1 MFMDKAMIVAV
12 NSGKPANE
20 FNEELI
26 ELKKLCEACEI
37 EALDTVTQNL
47 NQINPNTYIGSGK
60 VQELKL
66 LLESEECNIVVV
78 NDELTPLQVSNL
90 EKELKVDV
98 FDRTYIILEIFR
110 RRART
115 KEAKLQVQL
124 ASKIYQ
130 LPRLVG
136 AHRHLSR
143 QRGTGSGALHGR
155 GGGEM
160 KLELDRRLISKQIND
175 IKAELRELKNLR
187 KTQRKLRK
195 KQGMK
200 VVSLVGYTNSGKS
213 STLNA
218 LLSYSVSKRKEVYEK
233 DMLFATLETST
244 RLVKTDN
251 NLNFLLTDT
260 VGFVSKLPHQL
271 VEAFKSTLEEIS
283 EADLILHII
292 DSSNQNYEKQIEVT
306 NRVLKELNADK
317 IPMIYVF
324 NKIDLLEEEFFI
336 PPLYEKSVKVSA
348 KTGENLDLLLEMIQ
362 DELFYDYRLLYLKL
376 PFSKV
381 DLYSKIKENA
391 IIEEETIEEDGYFLK
406 ARVSDY
412 LYDLVHQYHIN
423 NKDRNINH

>member
-1 MFMDKAMIVAV
+1 MIMDKAMIIAV
-12 NSGKPANE
+12 NTGKPANE
-20 FNEELI
+20 FNEELS
-26 ELKKLCEACEI
+26 ELIKLCEACEI
-37 EALDTVTQNL
+37 EVLDTLTQNL
-47 NQINPNTYIGSGK
+47 SRINPNTYIGSGK
-60 VQELKL
+60 VQEMKL
-66 LLESEECNIVVV
+66 LLESEECGIVVV
-78 NDELTPLQVSNL
+78 NDELSPLQVSNL
-90 EKELKVDV
+90 EKELGVDV
-98 FDRTYIILEIFR
+98 FDRTYIILEIFS

-124 ASKIYQ
+124 ASNIYQ

-136 AHRHLSR
+136 AHKHLSR

-175 IKAELRELKNLR
+175 IKAELKELKNLR

-200 VVSLVGYTNSGKS
+200 VASLVGYTNSGKS

-218 LLSYSVSKRKEVYEK
+218 LLSYSISKRKEVYEK

-244 RLVKTDN
+244 RLVKTEN
-251 NLNFLLTDT
+251 NLSFLLTDT
-260 VGFVSKLPHQL
+260 VGFVNKLPHQL

-324 NKIDLLEEEFFI
+324 NKIDLLEDGFFI
-336 PPLYEKSVKVSA
+336 PPLYEKAIKISA
-348 KTGENLDLLLEMIQ
+348 KNGDNLDLLLTMIE
-362 DELFYDYRLLYLKL
+362 DELFQDYRLLYLKL
-376 PFSKV
+376 PFSRI

-391 IIEEETIEEDGYFLK
+391 IIEEELIEEDGYLLK
-406 ARVSDY
+406 TKVSDH
-412 LYDLVHQYHIN
+412 LYELVHKYHIN
-423 NKDRNINH
+423 KDRKN